1 MSCNASWVEQIVAL
15 RSCMRGI
22 ILRVCQF
29 RDNLPRTHH
38 MTSSSLT
45 KTTMLDRIKNHT
57 NRFFGPWGI
66 FFKGFIKHPVMVGSI
81 IPSSSLTVKKML
93 APVDWDHTKLFV
105 EYGPGIGTFCQP
117 VLDRI
122 RPDATLLVIDLNE
135 DFIAYLRH
143 TIRDSRFIAVHGSA
157 ADVNEIIQS
166 FGFAHADYIL
176 SGLPFSTL
184 PNNLGPVI
192 AAETAK
198 AIRPGGAFLVYQF
211 RARARDFMAP
221 HFAKIEKDF
230 ELWNIL
236 PCHLFWGWKE

>member
-1 MSCNASWVEQIVAL
+1 
-15 RSCMRGI
+15 MR
-22 ILRVCQF
+22 
-29 RDNLPRTHH
+29 
-38 MTSSSLT
+38 
-45 KTTMLDRIKNHT
+45 DRIKAWAS
-57 NRFFGPWGI
+57 RFFGPWGI

-81 IPSSSLTVKKML
+81 IPSSSKTVKKML
-93 APVDWDHTKLFV
+93 APVDWDNTQLFV

-117 VLDRI
+117 VLDRM

-135 DFIAYLRH
+135 DFIDYLRR
-143 TIRDSRFIAVHGSA
+143 TICDSRFIAVHGSA
-157 ADVNEIIQS
+157 ADVNEIIS
-166 FGFAHADYIL
+166 HFGFAHADYIL

-221 HFAKIEKDF
+221 HFRKIDSGYEF
-230 ELWNIL
+230 WNIL